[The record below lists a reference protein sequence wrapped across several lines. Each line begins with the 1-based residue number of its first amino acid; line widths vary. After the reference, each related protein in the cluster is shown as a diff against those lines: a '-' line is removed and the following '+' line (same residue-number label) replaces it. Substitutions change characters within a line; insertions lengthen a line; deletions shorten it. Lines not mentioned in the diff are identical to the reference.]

1 MKKVLLEDIAEMD
14 RVIKLLNNQKPWF
27 EWIWDNIF
35 PSGKKTVE
43 AMKFQQLIER
53 MGNNDLFMK
62 SASYELLIEDLK
74 NA

>member
-1 MKKVLLEDIAEMD
+1 MDKIISAMNKNVGWLEW
-14 RVIKLLNNQKPWF
+14 VWVN
-27 EWIWDNIF
+27 WI
-35 PSGKKTVE
+35 PSGKRTAKAE
-43 AMKFQQLIER
+43 AYQQLIER